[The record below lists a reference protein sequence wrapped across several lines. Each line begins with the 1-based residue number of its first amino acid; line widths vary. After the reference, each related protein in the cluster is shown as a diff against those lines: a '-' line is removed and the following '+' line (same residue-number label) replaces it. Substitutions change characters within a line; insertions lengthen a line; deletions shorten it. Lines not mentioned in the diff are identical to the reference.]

1 MLESMNKK
9 TLVIIGSS
17 IIGLIV
23 FLLIVVW
30 LISIIKPHY
39 YTYEEFETKVSE
51 AAKSY
56 YTSGG
61 NMPENIGESSTINL
75 DSMINKKLVSGE
87 FNVDKV
93 AEMTVQKYLDSEI
106 HKKNEKE
113 VIDAQAQK
121 ITELNKYKALH
132 DARNVLADVDDGK

>member
-56 YTSGG
+56 YKNNPTE
-61 NMPENIGESSTINL
+61 ENDTQLNEAL
-75 DSMINKKLVSGE
+75 KL
-87 FNVDKV
+87 
-93 AEMTVQKYLDSEI
+93 L
-106 HKKNEKE
+106 
-113 VIDAQAQK
+113 
-121 ITELNKYKALH
+121 TE
-132 DARNVLADVDDGK
+132 